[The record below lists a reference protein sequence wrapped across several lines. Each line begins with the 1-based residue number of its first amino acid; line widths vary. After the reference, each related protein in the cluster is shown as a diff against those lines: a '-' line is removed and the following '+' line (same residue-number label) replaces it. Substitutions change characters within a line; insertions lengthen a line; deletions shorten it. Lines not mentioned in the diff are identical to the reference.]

1 MWYVLKR
8 DMDKP
13 SMEIIGRFKIPV
25 NASEIMLKD
34 VREYIDIPDEA
45 MMEIRNGEYRD
56 LLEISNLYNDSFSVL
71 DTSELKTSFLVDQV
85 RARMLLKVE
94 HLSQGD

>member
-45 MMEIRNGEYRD
+45 MMEIRNGGEYATDDYRVTVMRYSAWIED
-56 LLEISNLYNDSFSVL
+56 VCEWDV
-71 DTSELKTSFLVDQV
+71 
-85 RARMLLKVE
+85 VE
-94 HLSQGD
+94 YGKEST